1 VAGEVEAWLAGL
13 ALVPVVEIPDAK
25 LAAPLAEALIAAGL
39 PCAEVTFRTPAA
51 ADAMAVMAGYDI
63 LLGAGTVLSAEQADL
78 ALDRGARFLV
88 SPGFSTPVVRHARDR
103 HATMI
108 PGVCTPTELEMARG
122 AGIGLV
128 KFFPAGPAGGVP
140 YLKALSGPYP
150 DATFIP
156 TGGIGLA
163 DLGDYLAVPQVI
175 AVGGSWMVPR
185 EKIAKAEFADIAA
198 LAAEAVAVAARLRPR
213 AEGR

>member
-1 VAGEVEAWLAGL
+1 MAGDVEAWLAGL

-25 LAAPLAEALIAAGL
+25 LAAPLAEALIAGGL

-51 ADAMAVMAGYDI
+51 AEAIAVMTGYDM
-63 LLGAGTVLSAEQADL
+63 LVGAGTVRSAEQADV

-88 SPGFSTPVVRHARDR
+88 SPGFCEPVVRHARERD
-103 HATMI
+103 ATMV
-108 PGVCTPTELEMARG
+108 PGVCTPTELEMATG

-140 YLKALSGPYP
+140 YLKALTGPYP
-150 DATFIP
+150 DARFVP
-156 TGGIGLA
+156 TGGIGPA
-163 DLGDYLAVPQVI
+163 DLSDYLAVPQVI

-185 EKIAKAEFADIAA
+185 DKIAKAEFADIAA
-198 LAAEAVAVAARLRPR
+198 LVAGAVAIAARLRPR